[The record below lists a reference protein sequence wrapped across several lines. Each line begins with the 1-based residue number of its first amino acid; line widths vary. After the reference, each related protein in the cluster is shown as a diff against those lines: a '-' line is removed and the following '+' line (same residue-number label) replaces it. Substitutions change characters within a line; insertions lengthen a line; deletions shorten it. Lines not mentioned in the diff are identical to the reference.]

1 MLKEHGEEPTSEN
14 LKYYG
19 RDLQYITWIDFERDI
34 LFMHVD
40 IFQMCNA
47 SETSLKQ
54 RIGKLHKHQ
63 LTLAK
68 NLTMNILVAED
79 LVTRHSKFWQSLAV
93 LCPKL
98 VEVTI
103 FTNDDEFSYPCY
115 DFTTA
120 SRDFSRITRKTMNGS
135 LGYYNKLKRSL
146 NDCDELSYQV
156 VFAHL
161 ELDEVPM
168 PESPLSPEPNQEE
181 LELELEKEILDEELL
196 SQWIRD

>member
-1 MLKEHGEEPTSEN
+1 
-14 LKYYG
+14 
-19 RDLQYITWIDFERDI
+19 
-34 LFMHVD
+34 
-40 IFQMCNA
+40 
-47 SETSLKQ
+47 
-54 RIGKLHKHQ
+54 
-63 LTLAK
+63 
-68 NLTMNILVAED
+68 
-79 LVTRHSKFWQSLAV
+79 
-93 LCPKL
+93 
-98 VEVTI
+98 
-103 FTNDDEFSYPCY
+103 
-115 DFTTA
+115 
-120 SRDFSRITRKTMNGS
+120 MNGS